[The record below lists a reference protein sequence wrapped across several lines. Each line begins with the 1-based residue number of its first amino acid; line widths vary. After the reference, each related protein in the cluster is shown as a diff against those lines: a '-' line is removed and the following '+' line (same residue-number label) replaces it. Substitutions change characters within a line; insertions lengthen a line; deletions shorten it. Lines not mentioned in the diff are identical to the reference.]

1 VKVRKY
7 TLFIAVSQ
15 WFVLARQAHLMYY
28 KHKMKSAWQRE
39 LVGYPGWLTLAYKH
53 PLSKRSNDK
62 ILFYRQMKTFILS
75 ISNIFYVDNPSTRSW
90 G

>member
-1 VKVRKY
+1 
-7 TLFIAVSQ
+7 
-15 WFVLARQAHLMYY
+15 
-28 KHKMKSAWQRE
+28 MKSAWQRE

-75 ISNIFYVDNPSTRSW
+75 ISNIFYVDK
-90 G
+90 